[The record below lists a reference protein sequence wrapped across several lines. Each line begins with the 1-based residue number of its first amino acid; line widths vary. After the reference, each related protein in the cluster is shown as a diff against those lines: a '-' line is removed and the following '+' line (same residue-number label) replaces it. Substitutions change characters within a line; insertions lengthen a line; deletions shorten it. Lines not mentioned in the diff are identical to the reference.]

1 MCRTR
6 SVEKL
11 FKSPRGLLHLFLPPS
26 FSSTTICPEE
36 VSSAVIGTSRVAMD
50 ILHGVFVPRL
60 TRQSTPVNG
69 GLSGGASSFRSAVGS
84 SVNAE
89 SSSVSFKALV
99 SSTILYFG
107 WPIAASV
114 LTSRGVSFDLLWLA
128 MVKLTKRLANGPCM
142 LARLSL
148 RTREPA
154 GALII

>member
-6 SVEKL
+6 SAEKL

-26 FSSTTICPEE
+26 FSSTTTCPEE
-36 VSSAVIGTSRVAMD
+36 VSSAAIETSRVAMD
-50 ILHGVFVPRL
+50 ILRNFFVPRL
-60 TRQSTPVNG
+60 TRRSTLVNDR
-69 GLSGGASSFRSAVGS
+69 LLGGASSFRSAVGS

-89 SSSVSFKALV
+89 SSVSFKAFV
-99 SSTILYFG
+99 SSIILYFG

-114 LTSRGVSFDLLWLA
+114 LTSGGVSFDLLWLA
-128 MVKLTKRLANGPCM
+128 VVRLIERLANGPCI

-154 GALII
+154 DALII

>member
-11 FKSPRGLLHLFLPPS
+11 FKSPKGLLHLFPPPS
-26 FSSTTICPEE
+26 LSSTTTCLEE
-36 VSSAVIGTSRVAMD
+36 ASSAAIGTSRVAMD
-50 ILHGVFVPRL
+50 ILRRFVVPRL
-60 TRQSTPVNG
+60 TRRSTSVNDR
-69 GLSGGASSFRSAVGS
+69 LSGRATSFRSAVGS

-89 SSSVSFKALV
+89 SSSVSFKAFV
-99 SSTILYFG
+99 SSIILYFG

-114 LTSRGVSFDLLWLA
+114 LTSGGVSFDLLWLA
-128 MVKLTKRLANGPCM
+128 VVRLIERPANGPCI

-154 GALII
+154 DALII

>member
-1 MCRTR
+1 MCWTR

-26 FSSTTICPEE
+26 FSSTTTCPEE
-36 VSSAVIGTSRVAMD
+36 VSSAVIGTSRVAMG
-50 ILHGVFVPRL
+50 ILRVFVPRL
-60 TRQSTPVNG
+60 TRQSTPVNYR
-69 GLSGGASSFRSAVGS
+69 LPGGASSFHSAFNS

-89 SSSVSFKALV
+89 SSSISFKALV

-114 LTSRGVSFDLLWLA
+114 LTSRGISFDLLRLA
-128 MVKLTKRLANGPCM
+128 MVKLIERLVNGPCM

-154 GALII
+154 DALII